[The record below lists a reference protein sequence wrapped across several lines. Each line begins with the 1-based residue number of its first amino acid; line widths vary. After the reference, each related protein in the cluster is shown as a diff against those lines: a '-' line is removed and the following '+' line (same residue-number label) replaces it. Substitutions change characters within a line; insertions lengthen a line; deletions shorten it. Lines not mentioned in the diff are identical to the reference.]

1 MLRDVFFGAGAL
13 FLVAVFN
20 CSSQGSILKSTTF
33 FTLCALLEN
42 TKFDHPIW
50 AITCPSSRPVGRKR
64 WQEMRRGG
72 KEEEEEVEDNGFL
85 LSRRLLQSL
94 FPLPLFPRLAP
105 LLSCGEELCG
115 FFSRIYI

>member
-50 AITCPSSRPVGRKR
+50 AIACPSSKKVAGNAA
-64 WQEMRRGG
+64 RRGRG
-72 KEEEEEVEDNGFL
+72 GGR
-85 LSRRLLQSL
+85 SR
-94 FPLPLFPRLAP
+94 
-105 LLSCGEELCG
+105 G
-115 FFSRIYI
+115 